1 MTNPTVNSES
11 LERLES
17 EVRTYSRSFPT
28 VFTRAKG
35 SLLYDENGKQYIDFL
50 AGAGTLNYGHNN
62 PKLKKGLIDYLMD
75 DGIAHSLDM
84 WTTAKRDFLETLE
97 EVIFK
102 PRGLEYTVQFCGPT
116 GTNAIEAA
124 LRIAR
129 NATGRSNI
137 VSFTNAFHGVSLG
150 SLAAT
155 ANSKFRHAA
164 AMPTQGV
171 SFMPYCGYME
181 GDSSSLAF
189 LEKTITDNSS
199 GVDFPAAILLETV
212 QGEGGINVASI
223 EWLQG
228 IEKICH
234 KHGILLIVDD
244 IQAGCG
250 RTGKYFSFEEA
261 GLKPDIITTSKSL
274 SGFGLPFAAVFMKPE
289 LDQWKPGEY
298 NGTFRGNNLAFL
310 TSTLAMREYWT
321 TDKLSKEV
329 SRKGKIVEYRFKQ
342 MAREYQELGIL
353 ATERGRGL
361 MRGLDLVEG
370 ELADALVAE
379 CFNQGLIIET
389 SGPEGQVIKC
399 LCPLLITDEELNTG
413 LDILAAAVTKQ
424 IAQLKQQ
431 KVNAKSS

>member
-1 MTNPTVNSES
+1 MTTPHVNSES

-28 VFTRAKG
+28 VFTRARG
-35 SLLYDENGKQYIDFL
+35 ATLYDENNKEYIDFL

-62 PKLKKGLIDYLMD
+62 PKLKKGLLDYIMD
-75 DGIAHSLDM
+75 DGLAHGLDM
-84 WTTAKRDFLETLE
+84 WTKAKREFLETLE

-102 PRGLEYTVQFCGPT
+102 PRGLEYVVQFCGPT
-116 GTNAIEAA
+116 GTNAVEAA

-129 NATGRSNI
+129 NATGRTNV
-137 VSFTNAFHGVSLG
+137 VSFTNAFHGVTLG
-150 SLAAT
+150 ALAAT

-189 LEKTITDNSS
+189 LEKTLTDSSS
-199 GVDFPAAILLETV
+199 GVDLPAAIMLETV

-228 IEKICH
+228 IEKICK
-234 KHGILLIVDD
+234 KHGILLIIDD
-244 IQAGCG
+244 IQTGCG
-250 RTGKYFSFEEA
+250 RTGQYFSFEEA
-261 GLKPDIITTSKSL
+261 GVEPDIITTSKSL

-298 NGTFRGNNLAFL
+298 NGTFRGNNLAFV

-321 TDKLSKEV
+321 NDDLAKEV
-329 SRKGKIVEYRFKQ
+329 TRKGTVVEYRFKQ
-342 MAREYQELGIL
+342 MARTYQDAGIE
-353 ATERGRGL
+353 AEERGRGL
-361 MRGLDLVEG
+361 MRGLDIVDG
-370 ELADALVAE
+370 ELADAIVAD
-379 CFNQGLIIET
+379 CFEQGLVIET
-389 SGPEGQVIKC
+389 CGPDGQVIKC
-399 LCPLLITDEELNTG
+399 LCPLLITDDELNAG
-413 LDILAAAVTKQ
+413 LDILENAVQNQVKKLAADKAE
-424 IAQLKQQ
+424 
-431 KVNAKSS
+431 KSA

>member
-1 MTNPTVNSES
+1 MTTPHVNSES

-17 EVRTYSRSFPT
+17 EVRTYSRSFPA
-28 VFTRAKG
+28 VFTRARG
-35 SLLYDENGKQYIDFL
+35 ATLYDENKKEYIDFL

-62 PKLKKGLIDYLMD
+62 PKLKKVLLDYMMD
-75 DGIAHSLDM
+75 DGLTHGLDM

-97 EVIFK
+97 ELIFK

-129 NATGRSNI
+129 NVTGRTNV
-137 VSFTNAFHGVSLG
+137 VSFTNAFHGVTLG
-150 SLAAT
+150 ALATT

-189 LEKTITDNSS
+189 LEKTLTDNSS

-223 EWLQG
+223 EWLEG
-228 IEKICH
+228 IDKICK

-244 IQAGCG
+244 IQTGCG
-250 RTGKYFSFEEA
+250 RTGKYFSFEHA
-261 GLKPDIITTSKSL
+261 DISPDIVTTSKSL
-274 SGFGLPFAAVFMKPE
+274 SGYGLPFAAVFMKPE

-298 NGTFRGNNLAFL
+298 NGTFRGNNLAFV
-310 TSTLAMREYWT
+310 TSTVAMREYWSN
-321 TDKLSKEV
+321 DDLAKEV
-329 SRKGKIVEYRFKQ
+329 TRKGTVVEYRFKQ
-342 MAREYQELGIL
+342 LARLFQAVDIAAE
-353 ATERGRGL
+353 ERGRGL
-361 MRGLDLVEG
+361 MRGLDIVNG
-370 ELADALVAE
+370 DLADAIITDCFENGLV
-379 CFNQGLIIET
+379 IET
-389 SGPEGQVIKC
+389 CGPDGQVIKC
-399 LCPLLITDEELNTG
+399 LCPLLITDDELNKG
-413 LDILAAAVTKQ
+413 LDILEAAVKRQLEHFTSNQ
-424 IAQLKQQ
+424 IKKTA
-431 KVNAKSS
+431 